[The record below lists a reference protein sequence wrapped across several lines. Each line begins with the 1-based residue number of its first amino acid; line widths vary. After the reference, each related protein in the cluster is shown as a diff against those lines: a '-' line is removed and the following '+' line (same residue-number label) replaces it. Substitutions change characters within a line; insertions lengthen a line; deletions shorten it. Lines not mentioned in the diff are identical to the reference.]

1 MPTAENPMLSRL
13 AIVPRVVAIT
23 FALTGLAFAVTLL
36 FGIIGMA
43 GIGVVRGHL
52 PDMRIAYRHFA
63 FPVGVTVGICAFVA
77 AWIMEIRHH
86 QQRKALA
93 GTAQN

>member
-63 FPVGVTVGICAFVA
+63 FPVAVTVGSCAFVA

>member
-13 AIVPRVVAIT
+13 AILLRVIAIT

-63 FPVGVTVGICAFVA
+63 FPVAVTVGSCAFVA

>member
-23 FALTGLAFAVTLL
+23 FALTGLAFSVTLL

-63 FPVGVTVGICAFVA
+63 FPVAVTVGSCAFVA

>member
-1 MPTAENPMLSRL
+1 MPTAENPVLSRL
-13 AIVPRVVAIT
+13 AILLRVIAIT

-43 GIGVVRGHL
+43 GIGLLRGHL
-52 PDMRIAYRHFA
+52 PDMRMAYRHFA
-63 FPVGVTVGICAFVA
+63 FPVAGTVGSCAFVA

>member
-1 MPTAENPMLSRL
+1 MPSAENPMLSRL
-13 AIVPRVVAIT
+13 AILPRVLAIT

-52 PDMRIAYRHFA
+52 PDMRMAYRHFA
-63 FPVGVTVGICAFVA
+63 LPVAVTVGSCAFVA
-77 AWIMEIRHH
+77 AWIVEIRLY
-86 QQRKALA
+86 QQRKSLA
-93 GTAQN
+93 SAQN